1 MEIAHILLIVTSS
14 QVQQLEL
21 GSQKFNMIQIK
32 KSIMDSKVHV
42 NQYLRKMKKH
52 HLQITSYINF
62 LDTSQNN

>member
-32 KSIMDSKVHV
+32 KSTMDTKVHV
-42 NQYLRKMKKH
+42 NQYLQKMKIHKR
-52 HLQITSYINF
+52 
-62 LDTSQNN
+62 